1 MKRKKYKL
9 RKWVKVFILVLFVFL
24 LSQPLKKNYISSS
37 VIKRERSLIKQD
49 KVIVAEGKVEEKPNI
64 VQEQIIENS
73 QLQYDPYIT
82 RMTSYYSND
91 GYETGSITGSGL
103 GVNDFDVN
111 EHGWYT
117 YQGKL
122 VIATATDY
130 LLKYGYSLNEGVR
143 TYKYYD
149 ELILTIDGI
158 DYRAI
163 VLDSCG
169 SSMSNGR
176 IDLFVTDQEHIKD
189 CQVVVKE

>member
-1 MKRKKYKL
+1 MKKKKYKL
-9 RKWVKVFILVLFVFL
+9 RKWVKVSILVLFVFL
-24 LSQPLKKNYISSS
+24 LSQPLKKDYISKS
-37 VIKRERSLIKQD
+37 VIKRENLLTKQE
-49 KVIVAEGKVEEKPNI
+49 KVIIAEGKVEEKLST
-64 VQEQIIENS
+64 VQEHVMRD
-73 QLQYDPYIT
+73 LQHSYTT

-103 GVNDFDVN
+103 GVDDFSIN

-130 LLKYGYSLNEGVR
+130 LLKYGYNLSDGVH

-149 ELILTIDGI
+149 ELTLTIDGM
-158 DYRAI
+158 DYPAI

-176 IDLFVTDQEHIKD
+176 IDLFVTDKEHIKD
-189 CQVVVKE
+189 VEIVVKE